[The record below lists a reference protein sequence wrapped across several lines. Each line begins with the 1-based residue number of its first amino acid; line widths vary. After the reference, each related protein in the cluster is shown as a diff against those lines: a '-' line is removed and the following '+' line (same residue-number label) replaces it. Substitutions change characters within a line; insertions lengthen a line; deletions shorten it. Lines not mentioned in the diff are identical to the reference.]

1 MGIQG
6 GSSQL
11 LGYTPRK
18 IYTRGNKDIR
28 LKYVV
33 IDSGLI
39 FRYIIGSLNSGHF
52 IVDKFGNKVSEV
64 YHFLVLALKYL
75 SDDIIPI
82 FVFDGR
88 SPKNKSST
96 VGKRREIRNRA
107 TKVVQEMKIS
117 TSHEMTT
124 TELKTR
130 SISEDSITEET
141 LSEETLTEE
150 TLSEETLSEETL
162 SEETLSEETL
172 SEETLSEET
181 LSDGMM
187 IDGIMCDH
195 EEKTKKSDQR
205 ISTEKDAEKLE
216 QYVKHLKRSYS
227 TNSKNIETA
236 KRLLRCMGVPV
247 IDAPFEADSQ
257 CAVIASEFTENII
270 GIVTDD
276 PDPIMYRPIKILK
289 MPNLG
294 SRYLEEYSTEATLEF
309 LQKKLEL
316 IIDGQPD
323 LKKMYAGCG
332 IVFCHNNLIDI
343 GCLMGSDYC
352 PKMKIKKS
360 DYSNGSERSRLDI
373 LLEIYARNGMSLSGV
388 LVGMGSVLS
397 KNYTSKML
405 NARET
410 YRNPHTTDPRNL
422 GISFSQPCSN
432 MIRLIC
438 STFISRTDVD
448 QMIRLLDGI
457 YHKCQSSKNPKKMG
471 DLSQSMCYTL
481 PAPLYRQSILEECG
495 KKG

>member
-11 LGYTPRK
+11 LGYTPQK

-88 SPKNKSST
+88 SPKNKSTT
-96 VGKRREIRNRA
+96 VGKRREIRDKA
-107 TKVVQEMKIS
+107 TKVVQEMKTS
-117 TSHEMTT
+117 TLCETTT
-124 TELKTR
+124 TETKTR
-130 SISEDSITEET
+130 SISEDSVSDET
-141 LSEETLTEE
+141 VSEETVSDE
-150 TLSEETLSEETL
+150 TVSEV
-162 SEETLSEETL
+162 
-172 SEETLSEET
+172 
-181 LSDGMM
+181 
-187 IDGIMCDH
+187 MCC
-195 EEKTKKSDQR
+195 EEKTKRSGQR
-205 ISTEKDAEKLE
+205 ISSDKDAEKLKE
-216 QYVKHLKRSYS
+216 YIKHLKRSYS

-257 CAVIASEFTENII
+257 CAVIASEFTKNIV

-276 PDPIMYRPIKILK
+276 PDPIMYCPVRILK

-309 LQKKLEL
+309 LQKKLER

-332 IVFCHNNLIDI
+332 VAFRHSNLVDI

-360 DYSNGSERSRLDI
+360 DYSDGSDRSRIDI

-388 LVGMGSVLS
+388 LVGMGSLLS
-397 KNYTSKML
+397 KNYISKML

-422 GISFSQPCSN
+422 DISFKQPCSN

-438 STFISRTDVD
+438 STFISQTDVD
-448 QMIRLLDGI
+448 QMIRLLDGV
-457 YHKCQSSKNPKKMG
+457 YNKCQNSKNPKKLG
-471 DLSQSMCYTL
+471 DQSQSICYTL